1 MEEFNNKSRT
11 KTKESKIKKEIPSKM
26 LMLFMRVEN

>member
-1 MEEFNNKSRT
+1 MEEFNDKSRT
-11 KTKESKIKKEIPSKM
+11 RAKQSKMKKERFSKM